1 MMMRVK
7 YNNFYTPRFH
17 RKNKSFSPAL
27 SSLVFDTRQNART
40 AKIKNQK
47 KKWSHSLSGFYPNF
61 TIQSKERARA
71 LDERH
76 TRKEKHAFFFPLSIS
91 RLKRLDSKSSI
102 TTQTTTT

>member
-61 TIQSKERARA
+61 IHNPRNAHA
-71 LDERH
+71 LSTKD
-76 TRKEKHAFFFPLSIS
+76 THAKKSTPFSFLSLS
-91 RLKRLDSKSSI
+91 LV
-102 TTQTTTT
+102 

>member
-1 MMMRVK
+1 MRVK

-27 SSLVFDTRQNART
+27 SSLVFDST
-40 AKIKNQK
+40 KFDKMHSKNQK
-47 KKWSHSLSGFYPNF
+47 SKKKVVSLSLG
-61 TIQSKERARA
+61 ILSKLHSQSKERARA

>member
-47 KKWSHSLSGFYPNF
+47 KKWSHSLGILSKLHS
-61 TIQSKERARA
+61 QSKERTRA

-76 TRKEKHAFFFPLSIS
+76 ARKEKHAFFFPLSIS

>member
-1 MMMRVK
+1 M
-7 YNNFYTPRFH
+7 PRFH
-17 RKNKSFSPAL
+17 GFI
-27 SSLVFDTRQNART
+27 
-40 AKIKNQK
+40 AKTNLGLFVPKCKNQK
-47 KKWSHSLSGFYPNF
+47 SAKKSGLTLSLSGFYPNF
-61 TIQSKERARA
+61 TIIKERARA